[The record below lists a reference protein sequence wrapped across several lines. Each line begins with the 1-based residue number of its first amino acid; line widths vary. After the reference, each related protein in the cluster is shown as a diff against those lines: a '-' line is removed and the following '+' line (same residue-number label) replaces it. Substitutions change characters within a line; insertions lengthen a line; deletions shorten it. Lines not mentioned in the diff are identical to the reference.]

1 MLEIYTD
8 SFNQDQCSKINR
20 LPTLSQGLPNNY
32 IYRYIYRENG
42 VEFGLVQIRYPE
54 HIELLHR
61 WMNMPHVIPQWQLN
75 KSLSELSVYFEK
87 MLADDHQRLYLV
99 SINGEWVGYAEVYEG
114 ARDRLSGYYT
124 ADKND
129 LGWHL
134 LLAEAQAVGKGYLRA
149 IMRLLS
155 FFIFEHSPAKKIVGE
170 PDASVKPYEVV
181 AQELNY
187 MPQYQIVMPEKTAM
201 LYFCDKE
208 GFYCKFAHYL
218 NASIK
223 E

>member
-1 MLEIYTD
+1 MFLEPLKVRIVV
-8 SFNQDQCSKINR
+8 
-20 LPTLSQGLPNNY
+20 P
-32 IYRYIYRENG
+32 
-42 VEFGLVQIRYPE
+42 
-54 HIELLHR
+54 LLF
-61 WMNMPHVIPQWQLN
+61 V
-75 KSLSELSVYFEK
+75 SV
-87 MLADDHQRLYLV
+87 LGHHQ
-99 SINGEWVGYAEVYEG
+99 
-114 ARDRLSGYYT
+114 
-124 ADKND
+124 
-129 LGWHL
+129 
-134 LLAEAQAVGKGYLRA
+134 
-149 IMRLLS
+149 
-155 FFIFEHSPAKKIVGE
+155 IFEHSPAKKIVGE